1 MDPQRK
7 GFASLNGVVAATSH
21 DNSKVIDAV
30 ALSKFCKGCQIWEK
44 RKVQLPVSRGNAH
57 TIVR

>member
-7 GFASLNGVVAATSH
+7 GFASLNGVVAATSP

-30 ALSKFCKGCQIWEK
+30 ALSKFCKGCQIWE
-44 RKVQLPVSRGNAH
+44 LPVSRGNAH